1 MEKDAQRLLKVQNA
15 VKQMIANGESPDY
28 IDNFLTQQGETA
40 DSIRAINQFGAE
52 NIAKSRQNAQR
63 TREALPSNS
72 LLSNMLAPEVLK
84 EAAGSGIYSL
94 EEGLNT
100 ATAGGYGWLNEKLG
114 GDFDKRQERYQQML
128 DESPRWLR
136 NIGRA
141 GRLSSQVAGGLSS
154 PIYKLNLIKKA
165 DAGSRIANMAIQSG
179 IYGGLAKGFREDSL
193 QGVPMTALKNAVAG
207 GLLGTLLIGVPAGLS
222 KAGGIS
228 SGAGAETTTLA
239 RKAGEAGGSAAKA
252 FKAGR
257 RASGLEIAD
266 ELDDAYRAIDRQ
278 SKQAFGA
285 GKNAI
290 DTKAI
295 NKDALKQSFKDWKK
309 TNFTPYGRKNLA
321 TPEEQKVFNQANKL
335 LKKFVNRKGDMI
347 LGEGH
352 ALKNA
357 IGNISAERGSAA
369 ERVRTELYNI
379 VKNNLN
385 ESVPEYAQL
394 MKPYAEAKDTLLAVK
409 QATGSAGRDMTSV
422 QKSNITK
429 RLVNSLKNP
438 TVRGAIEKVA
448 GPDFSS
454 KLAGFATKSWVPE
467 TSISRLGAASA
478 LAGGLAGA
486 PQVLTAL
493 PFLSPKLMGNMAYS
507 IGRLQSVSPN
517 AETILR
523 SIQPVRN
530 TTTE

>member
-1 MEKDAQRLLKVQNA
+1 MITDAQELLKIQDA
-15 VKQMIANGESPDY
+15 VNQMVANGESPDY
-28 IDNFLTQQGETA
+28 IDNFLAQQGETA
-40 DSIRAINQFGAE
+40 GSIRAMNQFGAE
-52 NIAKSRQNAQR
+52 RVAKTRQKVQQ
-63 TREALPSNS
+63 TREALPSHS
-72 LLSNMLAPEVLK
+72 LLSNMLTPEALK
-84 EAAGSGIYSL
+84 EAAGASVYSL

-100 ATAGGYGWLNEKLG
+100 ASAGGYGWLDEKLG
-114 GDFDKRQERYQQML
+114 GDFYKKQERYQQML

-141 GRLSSQVAGGLSS
+141 GRLMSQVAGGLAS
-154 PIYKLNLIKKA
+154 PVYKLKLIK
-165 DAGSRIANMAIQSG
+165 GTGIVPRIANMAAQAG
-179 IYGGLAKGFREDSL
+179 IYGGLNKGFEEDSL
-193 QGVPMTALKNAVAG
+193 QGVPKAALQNAAAG
-207 GLLGTLLIGVPAGLS
+207 GALGALLIGLPAGLS
-222 KAGGIS
+222 KVGGIS
-228 SGAGAETTTLA
+228 SGAGSETTTLA
-239 RKAGEAGGSAAKA
+239 RKAGEAGGNATEA

-257 RASGLEIAD
+257 NASGLEIAD

-285 GKNAI
+285 GKSAI
-290 DTKAI
+290 DTEAI

-335 LKKFVNRKGDMI
+335 LKKFANRKDDMI

-369 ERVRTELYNI
+369 ERVRTDLYNI

-409 QATGSAGRDMTSV
+409 QAVGSAGRDMTSV
-422 QKSNITK
+422 QKSNVTK
-429 RLVNSLKNP
+429 RLINSLKTP
-438 TVRGAIEKVA
+438 TVRDAIEKVA
-448 GPDFSS
+448 GPDFNY
-454 KLAGFATKSWVPE
+454 KLAGYATKSWVPE

-478 LAGGLAGA
+478 LAGGLAGT

-493 PFLSPKLMGNMAYS
+493 PFLSPRLMGNMSYG
-507 IGRLQSVSPN
+507 IGRLQSVTPSTEN
-517 AETILR
+517 ILR
-523 SIQPVRN
+523 MVQPRVL
-530 TTTE
+530 EE

>member
-1 MEKDAQRLLKVQNA
+1 MNETERLLKLQNA
-15 VKQMIANGESPDY
+15 VKMMVADGKTPAY
-28 IDNFLTQQGETA
+28 IDTFLAKQNSSPEE
-40 DSIRAINQFGAE
+40 IKAINTYGAE
-52 NIAKSRQNAQR
+52 NIAKSRQTTQQ
-63 TREALPSNS
+63 TRESLPSNS

-84 EAAGSGIYSL
+84 EATGSGIYSL
-94 EEGLNT
+94 EEALNT
-100 ATAGGYGWLNEKLG
+100 ATARGYGWLNEKLG

-136 NIGRA
+136 NVGRA
-141 GRLSSQVAGGLSS
+141 GRLASQIAGGLSS
-154 PIYKLNLIKKA
+154 PVYKLNLMKGT
-165 DAGSRIANMAIQSG
+165 DVGSRIANIAAQTG
-179 IYGGLAKGFREDSL
+179 IYGGLAKGFEEDSL
-193 QGVPMTALKNAVAG
+193 QGVPKATLQNAAVGGALGA
-207 GLLGTLLIGVPAGLS
+207 LLIGIPAGIS

-239 RKAGEAGGSAAKA
+239 RKAAESDGTAAKA

-257 RASGLEIAD
+257 KASGLEIAD

-290 DTKAI
+290 DTQAI

-409 QATGSAGRDMTSV
+409 QATGAAGRDMTSV

-438 TVRGAIEKVA
+438 TVRGAIENVA

-493 PFLSPKLMGNMAYS
+493 PFLSPRLMGNLSYG
-507 IGRLQSVSPN
+507 IGRAQSVMPSTEN
-517 AETILR
+517 ILR
-523 SIQPVRN
+523 AIQSVKLN
-530 TTTE
+530 ND

>member
-1 MEKDAQRLLKVQNA
+1 MNETERLLKLQNA
-15 VKQMIANGESPDY
+15 VKMMVADGKTPAY
-28 IDNFLTQQGETA
+28 IDTFLAKQNSSPEE
-40 DSIRAINQFGAE
+40 IKAINTYGAE
-52 NIAKSRQNAQR
+52 NIAKSREQIQQ

-72 LLSNMLAPEVLK
+72 LLSNMLTPEALK
-84 EAAGSGIYSL
+84 EAAGGGIYSL
-94 EEGLNT
+94 EEGLNA

-114 GDFDKRQERYQQML
+114 GDFDKRQERYQQIL

-141 GRLSSQVAGGLSS
+141 GRLTSQISGGVAS
-154 PIYKLNLIKKA
+154 PIYKLNLIKG
-165 DAGSRIANMAIQSG
+165 AGVGPRIANMAAQAG
-179 IYGGLAKGFREDSL
+179 IYGGLNKAFEEDSL
-193 QGVPMTALKNAVAG
+193 QGVPKAALQNAAVG
-207 GLLGTLLIGVPAGLS
+207 GALGALLIGVPAGLA
-222 KAGGIS
+222 KTGGIS

-239 RKAGEAGGSAAKA
+239 RKAGEAGGTAAKA

-257 RASGLEIAD
+257 NASGLEIAD

-290 DTKAI
+290 DTQAI

-394 MKPYAEAKDTLLAVK
+394 MKPYAEAKDTLLAIK
-409 QATGSAGRDMTSV
+409 QATGAAGRDMTSV

-478 LAGGLAGA
+478 LAGSLAGA
-486 PQVLTAL
+486 PQILTAL
-493 PFLSPKLMGNMAYS
+493 PFLSPRIMGNMSYG
-507 IGRLQSVSPN
+507 IGRAQSVMPSTEN
-517 AETILR
+517 ILR
-523 SIQPVRN
+523 TVQAIKLN
-530 TTTE
+530 ND

>member
-1 MEKDAQRLLKVQNA
+1 MNETERLLKLQNA
-15 VKQMIANGESPDY
+15 VKMMVADGKTPAY
-28 IDNFLTQQGETA
+28 IDTFLAKQNSSPEE
-40 DSIRAINQFGAE
+40 IKAINTYGAE
-52 NIAKSRQNAQR
+52 NIAKSRQKVQQ

-72 LLSNMLAPEVLK
+72 LLSNMLTPEALK
-84 EAAGSGIYSL
+84 EAAIGGIYSL
-94 EEGLNT
+94 EEGLN
-100 ATAGGYGWLNEKLG
+100 ARTAGGYSWLNKKIG
-114 GDFDKRQERYQQML
+114 GNFDKRREEFQQML

-136 NIGRA
+136 NVGRA
-141 GRLSSQVAGGLSS
+141 GILASQISGGLGS
-154 PIYKLNLIKKA
+154 PIYKLNLIKG
-165 DAGSRIANMAIQSG
+165 AGVGPRIANIAAQAG

-239 RKAGEAGGSAAKA
+239 RRAGEAGGSAAKA

-266 ELDDAYRAIDRQ
+266 ELDDTYRAIDRQ
-278 SKQAFGA
+278 SKQVFGA

-295 NKDALKQSFKDWKK
+295 NKDTLKQSFKDWKK

-507 IGRLQSVSPN
+507 IGRLQSVAPN

-523 SIQPVRN
+523 SIQPVRS

>member
-1 MEKDAQRLLKVQNA
+1 
-15 VKQMIANGESPDY
+15 
-28 IDNFLTQQGETA
+28 
-40 DSIRAINQFGAE
+40 
-52 NIAKSRQNAQR
+52 
-63 TREALPSNS
+63 
-72 LLSNMLAPEVLK
+72 MLAPEILK

-136 NIGRA
+136 NVGRA
-141 GRLSSQVAGGLSS
+141 GRLASQIGGGLSS
-154 PIYKLNLIKKA
+154 PVYKLNLIKG
-165 DAGSRIANMAIQSG
+165 AGVGPRIANLAAQTG
-179 IYGGLAKGFREDSL
+179 IYGGLNKGFEEDSL
-193 QGVPMTALKNAVAG
+193 QGVPKAFAQNAAVG
-207 GLLGTLLIGVPAGLS
+207 GILGALLIGVPAGLS
-222 KAGGIS
+222 KVGGIS
-228 SGAGAETTTLA
+228 SGAGSETTTLA
-239 RKAGEAGGSAAKA
+239 RKAGEAGGNATKA

-257 RASGLEIAD
+257 KASGLEIAD

-278 SKQAFGA
+278 AKQAFGT

-290 DTKAI
+290 DTQAI
-295 NKDALKQSFKDWKK
+295 DKTALKQSFKDWKK

-335 LKKFVNRKGDMI
+335 LKKFANRKGDMI

-385 ESVPEYAQL
+385 ESVPEYARL
-394 MKPYAEAKDTLLAVK
+394 MKPYAEAKDTLLAIK
-409 QATGSAGRDMTSV
+409 QATGDAGRDMTSV

-429 RLVNSLKNP
+429 RLVNSLKTP
-438 TVRGAIEKVA
+438 TVRDAIEKVT
-448 GPDFSS
+448 GPDFNY
-454 KLAGFATKSWVPE
+454 KLAGYATKSWVPE
-467 TSISRLGAASA
+467 TSISRLGAAST
-478 LAGGLAGA
+478 LVGGLAGA
-486 PQVLTAL
+486 PKILTAL
-493 PFLSPKLMGNMAYS
+493 PFLSPRLMGNMSYG
-507 IGRLQSVSPN
+507 IGRAQSVMPSTE
-517 AETILR
+517 AILR
-523 SIQPVRN
+523 AVQSVKLN
-530 TTTE
+530 ND

>member
-1 MEKDAQRLLKVQNA
+1 MNETERLLKLQNA
-15 VKQMIANGESPDY
+15 VKMMVADGKTPAY
-28 IDNFLTQQGETA
+28 IDTFLAKQNSSPEE
-40 DSIRAINQFGAE
+40 IKAINTFGAE
-52 NIAKSRQNAQR
+52 NVAKTRQTTQQ
-63 TREALPSNS
+63 TRESLPSNS

-94 EEGLNT
+94 EEALNT
-100 ATAGGYGWLNEKLG
+100 ATARGYGWLNEKLG
-114 GDFDKRQERYQQML
+114 GDFDKRQERYQEML

-136 NIGRA
+136 NIGRT
-141 GRLSSQVAGGLSS
+141 GRLTSQIAGGLSS
-154 PIYKLNLIKKA
+154 PVYKLNLMKGT
-165 DAGSRIANMAIQSG
+165 DVGSRIANMAAQSG
-179 IYGGLAKGFREDSL
+179 IYGGLAKGFGEDSL
-193 QGVPMTALKNAVAG
+193 QGVPKATLQNAVVGA
-207 GLLGTLLIGVPAGLS
+207 LLIGIPAGIS

-239 RKAGEAGGSAAKA
+239 RKAGETGGTAAKA

-257 RASGLEIAD
+257 KASGLEIAD

-290 DTKAI
+290 DTQAI

-409 QATGSAGRDMTSV
+409 QATGAAGRDMTAV

-454 KLAGFATKSWVPE
+454 KLAGFATKSWFPE
-467 TSISRLGAASA
+467 TSISRLGATTA
-478 LAGGLAGA
+478 LASGVAGA

-493 PFLSPKLMGNMAYS
+493 PFLSPRLMGNLSYG
-507 IGRLQSVSPN
+507 IGRAQSVMPSTEN
-517 AETILR
+517 ILR
-523 SIQPVRN
+523 TVQPVVLN
-530 TTTE
+530 NN